1 MKTDAKEIPVI
12 ACGGGSFL
20 LPKTIGGASN
30 VIFPEHLEVAN
41 AFGACIAQISSED
54 ELIVNTLQ
62 CDEAQ
67 ELERLLTKVKNKL
80 LKNGASEDSINI
92 LAKESTPLAYLPG
105 AVKLKVKLCGDLVD

>member
-1 MKTDAKEIPVI
+1 LKTDAKEIPVI
-12 ACGGGSFL
+12 ACGGASFL

-92 LAKESTPLAYLPG
+92 LAKIIDPLSIFTRSSKA
-105 AVKLKVKLCGDLVD
+105 KS